1 MHVELKTFM
10 MELIIPGAYTLG
22 VHDFTFISRS
32 ASYFLIP
39 VC

>member
-1 MHVELKTFM
+1 M

-22 VHDFTFISRS
+22 VHDLTFMSRF
-32 ASYFLIP
+32 AAYFLIP